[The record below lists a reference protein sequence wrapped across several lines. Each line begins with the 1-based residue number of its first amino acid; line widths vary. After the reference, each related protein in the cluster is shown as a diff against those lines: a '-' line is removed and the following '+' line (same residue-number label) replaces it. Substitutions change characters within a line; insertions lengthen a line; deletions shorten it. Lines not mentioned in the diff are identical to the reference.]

1 MGPAAALQSC
11 SGPRPACLSGSQ
23 GPSPTV
29 LRVLSLGSPMG
40 PSPGFSSRQWRR
52 QLTGQPGT
60 DPGRPSGWWSRGL
73 LRVCMCVISVH
84 IYAKGA
90 AQAVQLPE
98 AEARPPEPLSV
109 QGAGCGAAGQGQGLG
124 LACSASTYL
133 LNTSSCWAVTFPS
146 RPRLL
151 EQKSL
156 GPPHSPASGQS

>member
-90 AQAVQLPE
+90 AQAVQRQE
-98 AEARPPEPLSV
+98 AEARPPSPCPCRAQDAGL
-109 QGAGCGAAGQGQGLG
+109 QGKARGW
-124 LACSASTYL
+124 ASTYL